1 MLTPGRQLTKSPAQG
16 RPPALITVELTQG
29 REKFLHHH
37 SEVKKRNFWFKA
49 GIMLVSS
56 PPPDTTPEI
65 HQLKRR
71 GCLGGHSFRLGCTGN
86 WPSCF
91 IQVRDEELHHDETH
105 EKQRPSLYGSQNP
118 KTKKKKEEDGVPV
131 SLPTAHSQ

>member
-1 MLTPGRQLTKSPAQG
+1 
-16 RPPALITVELTQG
+16 
-29 REKFLHHH
+29 
-37 SEVKKRNFWFKA
+37 
-49 GIMLVSS
+49 MLVSS

-71 GCLGGHSFRLGCTGN
+71 GCLGGHSFRLDPCTGN

-91 IQVRDEELHHDETH
+91 IQVLDEELHHDETH

-118 KTKKKKEEDGVPV
+118 KTKKKRKVGFQCPFPQHTRNDLTQRGEEATNDKDWPLGFKENSYILTQKVQHEAVGR
-131 SLPTAHSQ
+131 S